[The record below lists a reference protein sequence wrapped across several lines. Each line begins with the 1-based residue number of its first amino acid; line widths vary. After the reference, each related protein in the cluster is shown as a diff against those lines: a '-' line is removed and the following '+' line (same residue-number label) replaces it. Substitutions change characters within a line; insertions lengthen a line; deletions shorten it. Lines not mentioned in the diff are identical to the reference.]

1 MYVSSQVRQVLVEQ
15 VLEDSSIILT
25 QDSVKKIF
33 SVAVEEMKIISNLKT
48 NVNECVEAT
57 VCIDR
62 N

>member
-1 MYVSSQVRQVLVEQ
+1 VRQVLVEQ

-25 QDSVKKIF
+25 QDVVKNLYL
-33 SVAVEEMKIISNLKT
+33 VAVEETEIISNLKT
-48 NVNECVEAT
+48 NVKKCVEAT